1 MDFKEKFFLIILY
14 LVWHFCSSKS
24 LYKVEKIQERALRL
38 LHKDFAS
45 DYGELLK
52 KNQEKHNGNKTSTMP
67 CTRNIQNSE

>member
-52 KNQEKHNGNKTSTMP
+52 KN
-67 CTRNIQNSE
+67 